1 MEELNDPI
9 LFSNPSV
16 DLASLPTATSLDWQS
31 LAPAYYQL
39 NLARAGFAA
48 LILLLFIVGFTFA
61 NGMQGYSL
69 TWIITLP
76 VWAVISLFQ
85 FWIAARRFAAEAYSL
100 RERDILHRKGV
111 LIQMET
117 IVPFNRVQH
126 VSIKRG
132 PLEKYFGLASLN
144 IFTAGGQSSDL
155 EISGLPAER
164 ANELKDFIAEKTGKD
179 VTA

>member
-1 MEELNDPI
+1 MEELSEPI

-16 DLASLPTATSLDWQS
+16 DLSSLPTTNTLEWQS
-31 LAPAYYQL
+31 LAPKYYQL
-39 NLARAGFAA
+39 NLARAG
-48 LILLLFIVGFTFA
+48 LGSLVILLFMVGFTFA
-61 NGMQGYSL
+61 NGMQVYAL
-69 TWIITLP
+69 TWIIMLP
-76 VWAVISLFQ
+76 VWAILSIFQ

-100 RERDILHRKGV
+100 RDRDILHRKGV
-111 LIQMET
+111 LIQTET

-155 EISGLPAER
+155 EISGLPADR
-164 ANELKDFIAEKTGKD
+164 ANELKDFIAEKTGSD
-179 VTA
+179 VID